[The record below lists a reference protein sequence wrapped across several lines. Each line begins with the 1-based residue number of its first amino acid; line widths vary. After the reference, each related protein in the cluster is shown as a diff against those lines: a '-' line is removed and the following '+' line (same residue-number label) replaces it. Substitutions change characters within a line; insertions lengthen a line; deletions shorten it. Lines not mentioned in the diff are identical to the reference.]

1 MTKDYSPDRLDIKAF
16 TQAGTPLQG
25 QDTLAKYERLAQEA
39 QGPEPD
45 LTVNSVHW
53 QVQGQLRAGAAE
65 TQEQAAEPWLHLTV
79 QATLPMLCQRC
90 LTPVEVPLEVDRWF
104 RFVADEATA
113 EAQDDDAEE
122 DLLAMSREFDLHAL
136 IEDELLMDLPVVARH
151 DECPVAVTMESS
163 SEDFDAAE
171 EEKPNPFDALSN
183 FKADKPGH

>member
-1 MTKDYSPDRLDIKAF
+1 MTKEYSPDRLDIKAF
-16 TQAGTPLQG
+16 AQAGAPLQG
-25 QDTLAKYERLAQEA
+25 NDALLKYERLAQEA
-39 QGPEPD
+39 QGLHPD
-45 LTVNSVHW
+45 LHVIW
-53 QVQGQLRAGAAE
+53 QARGELRAGAAE
-65 TQEQAAEPWLHLTV
+65 TQDQAAQPWLHLTV
-79 QATLPMLCQRC
+79 QAALPMLCQRC